1 MESYEQPAAYFWNKL
16 CSFSKLLISLRFNM
30 LYLYYV
36 ITAFVDDNKL
46 ILVIISQRIK
56 IIVQFIC
63 KKYHFILFAAMCIGF
78 NFLPLSIPQS
88 LFPHL

>member
-1 MESYEQPAAYFWNKL
+1 
-16 CSFSKLLISLRFNM
+16 M

-63 KKYHFILFAAMCIGF
+63 KKISFYFICSYVHWLQFSPSVYPTVSFSPFVIALAVDVCCE
-78 NFLPLSIPQS
+78 
-88 LFPHL
+88 